1 MDGVRPSLVTFFR
14 LFLIRYPRHSVF
26 FGFFSRFFFYAEVAI
41 LVFWCFGV
49 FGAFWIFLSIAAD
62 FYSNCDTRVD
72 ATPSFRSST
81 STGRSRAAAW
91 PASRAASRNGTF
103 STPRGTSSSA
113 PSPSRF
119 AEEGELFPWHSGRIA
134 SLCFTVAIAKSNP
147 AQSHQT

>member
-1 MDGVRPSLVTFFR
+1 MDGVRPSLVTSFG

-26 FGFFSRFFFYAEVAI
+26 FLFFFT
-41 LVFWCFGV
+41 VFF
-49 FGAFWIFLSIAAD
+49 FLSIAVD

-119 AEEGELFPWHSGRIA
+119 AEEGKLFQWHSGRIA
-134 SLCFTVAIAKSNP
+134 SLNLFYRCDCQK
-147 AQSHQT
+147 